1 MSLVRKERLKL
12 AATALNTLATASIT
26 VGALAPAAAF
36 FYSLGAPS
44 AVRPLWQ
51 LLLSG
56 LIWVSMAARYMT
68 GLRSF
73 SGDCGHDLRVNLHA
87 IRRPLPDRCGGLGD
101 LPPRG
106 PVGAV
111 RPQGAVTS
119 RPAKQ
124 VAAKPTLLAGG
135 NPQIAKGVGDAPVQA

>member
-1 MSLVRKERLKL
+1 VSLVRKERLKL

-56 LIWVSMAARYMT
+56 LIWVSMGGA
-68 GLRSF
+68 L
-73 SGDCGHDLRVNLHA
+73 HDGAQKL
-87 IRRPLPDRCGGLGD
+87 LGR
-101 LPPRG
+101 LQP
-106 PVGAV
+106 
-111 RPQGAVTS
+111 
-119 RPAKQ
+119 
-124 VAAKPTLLAGG
+124 
-135 NPQIAKGVGDAPVQA
+135 

>member
-36 FYSLGAPS
+36 YGLGAPS

-56 LIWVSMAARYMT
+56 LIWVSMGGALHDGAQKLLGR
-68 GLRSF
+68 LR
-73 SGDCGHDLRVNLHA
+73 
-87 IRRPLPDRCGGLGD
+87 P
-101 LPPRG
+101 
-106 PVGAV
+106 
-111 RPQGAVTS
+111 
-119 RPAKQ
+119 
-124 VAAKPTLLAGG
+124 
-135 NPQIAKGVGDAPVQA
+135 